1 MKRLLTGFLTVVY
14 LLPVWTPATANAGV
28 IERACITAGRQ
39 AASGRLCDCI
49 QQVADQMLT
58 NADQRL
64 AAKFFSEPHKAQEIR
79 QSDNARHEAF
89 WLRYKE
95 FGVSAAAMCD

>member
-1 MKRLLTGFLTVVY
+1 MKRVLNGFLVSIAFFHVSAPSTQ
-14 LLPVWTPATANAGV
+14 AGV
-28 IERACITAGRQ
+28 IERACITAARQ
-39 AASGRLCDCI
+39 AASGQLCDCI

-58 NADQRL
+58 RSEQRL
-64 AAKFFSEPHKAQEIR
+64 AAKFFERPHKAQEIR

-95 FGVSAAAMCD
+95 FGVSAAATCD